1 MPGHRWSR
9 RRVLQAA
16 GAIFAPMPLAS
27 AWAQS
32 DGAVK
37 LLRAPK
43 EALVIGN
50 ANYRHVPTLVNPA
63 NDAKAIA
70 AVLSE
75 AGFKVHSVVDA
86 DRAAM
91 LEAIS
96 AYVAGVGARKSVGLF
111 YFAGHGVQLGWR
123 NYLLPVDAAIARLED
138 VPGRCVD
145 VTTLIEGIKRASNAM
160 NVVILD
166 ACRDNP
172 FGGEVRLEQK
182 GLSQMDAPSATL
194 LAYATAPGNMASDG
208 RGANGLYTE
217 NLVREMRV
225 PEARIEDVFKRVRLG
240 VRLASKGA
248 QIPWEST
255 SLEED
260 FYFLPPAQLQKLSRE
275 QEERAF
281 KEEREVFQGARD
293 SRDPAQLGGYL
304 RRYPSGH
311 FTELAQLLLDR
322 ALAAQGEKPVAIA
335 PAEGNPNTQGS
346 ARADTSFKVGDH
358 YAYLVRDLR
367 LGGSDDRTIAQTV
380 TAISDQEVVFNH
392 GRLVIDPLGNAIKL
406 PDGRHYTPRQ
416 DVPLEYVVGKRW
428 STRFDVIA
436 GGQGTVDMDFR
447 IVRREKITV
456 PAGTF
461 DCFRIE
467 GHGYSHSPFRPAPV
481 ETFLTVWRAP
491 QHVRRA
497 IAHEE
502 KRMMRGDTQAW
513 QRNELVSFVET

>member
-1 MPGHRWSR
+1 MTGHGWSR

-16 GAIFAPMPLAS
+16 GAIFAPMPFAT

-50 ANYRHVPTLVNPA
+50 AGYRHVPALANPA

-70 AVLSE
+70 AVLSD
-75 AGFKVHSVVDA
+75 ASFKVQSVIDA

-91 LEAIS
+91 LEAIN
-96 AYVAGVGARKSVGLF
+96 AYVAGVAARKSVGLF

-123 NYLLPVDAAIARLED
+123 NYLLPVDASIASLQD
-138 VPGRCVD
+138 VPARCVD

-260 FYFLPPAQLQKLSRE
+260 FYFLPPAQLQKASRE

-281 KEEREVFQGARD
+281 KEEHGIFQGARD
-293 SRDPAQLGGYL
+293 SRDPAQLGAYL

-322 ALAAQGEKPVAIA
+322 ALAARGEKPVVIA
-335 PAEGNPNTQGS
+335 SAEGNPNTQGS

-358 YAYLVRDLR
+358 YVYLMRDMR
-367 LGGSDDRTIAQTV
+367 LGGDERTVGQTV
-380 TAISDQEVVFNH
+380 TSVSDQEVVFNH
-392 GRLVIDPLGNAIKL
+392 GRLVIDPLGNSISL
-406 PDGRHYTPRQ
+406 PDGRRFTPRQ
-416 DVPLEYVVGKRW
+416 DVPLEYIVGKRW
-428 STRFDVIA
+428 STRFDVVA

-447 IVRREKITV
+447 IVAREKITV

-461 DCFRIE
+461 DCFRVE
-467 GHGYSHSPFRPAPV
+467 GHGYSHSPFRPAPI

-491 QHVRRA
+491 EKVRRA
-497 IAHEE
+497 IAHVE
-502 KRMMRGDTQAW
+502 KRMSQGNTQAW
-513 QRNELVSFVET
+513 QRSELVSFVET